1 MVQLVKQLA
10 SDPKFVGSNVV
21 TAGTMG
27 HVVAKLLK
35 ALRYLFILGLKCHG
49 KLPWYLK
56 FGANKHGYYYKA
68 LKTVVKRFIVQSNIC
83 FKILGEFP

>member
-1 MVQLVKQLA
+1 MVKQLA
-10 SDPKFVGSNVV
+10 SDPRFVGSNVV

-49 KLPWYLK
+49 KLPWCFK
-56 FGANKHGYYYKA
+56 FDTSKHGYHYNA
-68 LKTVVKRFIVQSNIC
+68 LKTAVKSFMVQSNIC
-83 FKILGEFP
+83 LKA